1 MLMFLIEE
9 RFGFALILLLFT
21 FFEFLMA
28 SPLIT
33 HHYYYIDLSYFVNI
47 SVVCD
52 IIVINY
58 LNA

>member
-1 MLMFLIEE
+1 MFLLEE

-21 FFEFLMA
+21 FFVFLMA

-33 HHYYYIDLSYFVNI
+33 NYYYIDLSYFVDI